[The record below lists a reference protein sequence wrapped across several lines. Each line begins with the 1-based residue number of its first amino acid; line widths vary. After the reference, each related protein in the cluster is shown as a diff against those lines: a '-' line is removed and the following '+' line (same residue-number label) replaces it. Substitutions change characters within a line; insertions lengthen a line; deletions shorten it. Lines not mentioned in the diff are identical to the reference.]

1 MAPRAEVTPELRA
14 RLHKRFP
21 SCPRW
26 QPPAPE
32 PAAAPWILIRSVLS
46 QGRKDGLDD
55 TQLAGGVYAALASHG
70 MLTGG
75 RA

>member
-1 MAPRAEVTPELRA
+1 MTRTEISPELRA
-14 RLHKRFP
+14 RLHARFP
-21 SCPRW
+21 RSPLW

-32 PAAAPWILIRSVLS
+32 PAAAPWELIRSVLA

-70 MLTGG
+70 LLTGG

>member
-1 MAPRAEVTPELRA
+1 MPRAEISPELRA
-14 RLHKRFP
+14 RLHARFP
-21 SCPRW
+21 RSPLW

-32 PAAAPWILIRSVLS
+32 PASAPWTLIRDVLAR
-46 QGRKDGLDD
+46 GRADGLDD

-70 MLTGG
+70 LLTGG